1 MNILAFLTQPQVV
14 SNMYEIIYS
23 AEHNWKIFW
32 M

>member
-1 MNILAFLTQPQVV
+1 
-14 SNMYEIIYS
+14 MYEIIYS